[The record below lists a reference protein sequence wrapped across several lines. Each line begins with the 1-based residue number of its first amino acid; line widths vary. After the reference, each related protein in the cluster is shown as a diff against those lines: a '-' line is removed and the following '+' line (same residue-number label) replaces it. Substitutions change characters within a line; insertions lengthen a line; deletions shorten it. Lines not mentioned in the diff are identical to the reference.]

1 MMSADP
7 TPVGTA
13 PTSVYQVLWRLGG
26 ASWMLIQALICM
38 VTCGCVESGLE
49 KNLAVNA
56 ALQREDFRELL
67 DGIGKTRETRISW
80 DDAYRRMM
88 EHNPSLRQSF
98 NQLEESRRLK
108 RDQWLSLAP
117 NLAAF
122 INLGD
127 SISALTNINGDSLD
141 ARIVANLNIPN
152 PFEFHARLYA
162 AALQR
167 QNAEWSHEL
176 DKRRA
181 FVELHSAFT
190 DQQLLA
196 ERQREAE
203 GRLESLAPGQAAD
216 LPREIA
222 TIKKESLSIR
232 RMRSIQQLRI
242 NQLLNTPGKNWHLTG
257 EPPPIDYSQRIGNL
271 RIGENFGKL
280 ALNLQAI
287 QIEGAILQRQRVKFQ
302 QWPAV
307 TFGLSAPP
315 LYSSEERAPDFS
327 GDNLYFFSGASR
339 SFNFSDPV
347 GRQSLRNATQRLEFT
362 RSQLRLRIES
372 EANRLLE
379 ARNSYLELLAAER
392 KLRQMLKRIESS
404 TSTEAILLLA
414 DLEER
419 AQVMEALSDTTR
431 RIRQLDLQLL
441 LWDETYWK

>member
-1 MMSADP
+1 
-7 TPVGTA
+7 
-13 PTSVYQVLWRLGG
+13 
-26 ASWMLIQALICM
+26 M

-49 KNLAVNA
+49 KNLAANA

-67 DGIGKTRETRISW
+67 DDIGKTRETRISW

-98 NQLEESRRLK
+98 NQLEQSRRLK

-122 INLGD
+122 VNLGD

-242 NQLLNTPGKNWHLTG
+242 NQLLNTPGENWNLTG
-257 EPPPIDYSQRIGNL
+257 EPPPIGYSQRIGDL

-347 GRQSLRNATQRLEFT
+347 GRQSLRDATERLEFT

-379 ARNSYLELLAAER
+379 ARNSYLELLEAER

-419 AQVMEALSDTTR
+419 AQVMESLTDTTR

>member
-1 MMSADP
+1 
-7 TPVGTA
+7 
-13 PTSVYQVLWRLGG
+13 
-26 ASWMLIQALICM
+26 ML
-38 VTCGCVESGLE
+38 TCGCVETGLE
-49 KNLAVNA
+49 KNLAANA
-56 ALQREDFRELL
+56 ASQCEDFRELL
-67 DGIGKTRETRISW
+67 DGVSKSREATISW

-98 NQLEESRRLK
+98 NQLQQSRRLK

-122 INLGD
+122 VNLGD
-127 SISALTNINGDSLD
+127 SISALSNINGDSLD

-196 ERQREAE
+196 ERQREVE
-203 GRLESLAPGQAAD
+203 GRLENLAPGQAAD

-222 TIKKESLSIR
+222 TIRKEALNIR

-242 NQLLNTPGKNWHLTG
+242 NQLLDTPGKNWQLTG
-257 EPPPIDYSQRIGNL
+257 NPPPIDYKQRIGDL

-280 ALNLQAI
+280 ALNLQSI

-302 QWPAV
+302 QWPTV

-315 LYSSEERAPDFS
+315 LYSSEERVPDFS

-347 GRQSLRNATQRLEFT
+347 GRQTLRDATQRLEFT

-379 ARNSYLELLAAER
+379 ARSSYLELQASER
-392 KLRQMLKRIESS
+392 KLRQTLKRIESS

-419 AQVMEALSDTTR
+419 AQVMEALTDATR